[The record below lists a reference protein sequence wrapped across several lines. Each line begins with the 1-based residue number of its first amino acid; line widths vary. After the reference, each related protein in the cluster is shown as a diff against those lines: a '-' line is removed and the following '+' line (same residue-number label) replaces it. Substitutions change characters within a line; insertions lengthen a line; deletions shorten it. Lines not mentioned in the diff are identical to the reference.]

1 MSSGACELASGK
13 GAKETGLQFLFRG
26 ASIVDRWGEAISTLT
41 KFKDKTVLLFYGASW
56 AESSKQFS
64 TLLSKFYDIV
74 MDTGEDALVV
84 IFISNDKS
92 QEAQLSFFNDS
103 CIHKD
108 WLMVERGPHLD
119 EIMTTI
125 DVERIPGLSV
135 VGQEGTSVVEKA
147 PEEIFEM
154 FLEGNKLR
162 NENDV
167 KQRVLEKWAAWKK
180 LAGDWDAPSGYTC
193 GGSSGVA
200 SSSSA
205 LVNLPGVAAGP
216 RHSEQEALRAAR
228 LAVLERDVQQ
238 RSGDESRISPFM
250 ETIGGASSSS
260 SSINIAAHAATSA
273 TASTAPKIATL
284 GGIGSAAA
292 AASASGSGTFASAC
306 TWIGE
311 GFTLAGGAVPAPAVH
326 SDQDTDFPASDLAS
340 DGAQSAGALSG
351 VIQDGEALTQL
362 TSMGFP
368 EDTALQ
374 ALEAAHGE
382 VDRAVALLV
391 EE

>member
-205 LVNLPGVAAGP
+205 AQAVII
-216 RHSEQEALRAAR
+216 RAAQKLLKVPLQPGAKWWSR
-228 LAVLERDVQQ
+228 VLRRRWLPKE
-238 RSGDESRISPFM
+238 ESRCSSSLL
-250 ETIGGASSSS
+250 TASSLQMTQSS
-260 SSINIAAHAATSA
+260 PHQTWRNSS
-273 TASTAPKIATL
+273 KIA
-284 GGIGSAAA
+284 S
-292 AASASGSGTFASAC
+292 
-306 TWIGE
+306 
-311 GFTLAGGAVPAPAVH
+311 
-326 SDQDTDFPASDLAS
+326 
-340 DGAQSAGALSG
+340 
-351 VIQDGEALTQL
+351 
-362 TSMGFP
+362 
-368 EDTALQ
+368 
-374 ALEAAHGE
+374 
-382 VDRAVALLV
+382 R
-391 EE
+391 